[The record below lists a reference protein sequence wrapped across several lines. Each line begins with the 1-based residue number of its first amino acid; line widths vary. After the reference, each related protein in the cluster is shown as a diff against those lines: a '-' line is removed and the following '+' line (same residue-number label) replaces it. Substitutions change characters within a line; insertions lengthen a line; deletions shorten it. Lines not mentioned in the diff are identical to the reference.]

1 MNFRNLSK
9 ILAVTSAL
17 FLGLSVA
24 RASETEGEKD
34 KFKAGEMIMHH
45 VMDAHEIHFVT
56 LNEGAADENHL
67 SIPLPI
73 IVWSK
78 EKGLDIFLSSK
89 FHSAH
94 HADAEAESDNGHEN
108 PPHTQVTG
116 HVDQNAHVAT
126 HPEVPTYNGYALVHE
141 KIYLTDANGQLTFD
155 EHGHPTNA
163 MPLDL
168 SITKTVF
175 GLFLAIALLL
185 FVMLKVAGAYKKRG
199 MAAPKGLQSF
209 IEPIILF
216 IRDDIAKPSI
226 GHKYER
232 FMPYLLSVFFFILI
246 ANLVGLVP
254 FIGGFNVTGNIA
266 VTLVLAVL
274 TFIITAIN
282 GNKDYWL
289 HIFNTPG
296 VPWWLKFPVP
306 LMPIIELM
314 GMLSKPVVLCLRL
327 FANITAGHIII
338 LSFISLIF
346 IFNNL
351 YGSGAAYGASVL
363 SVAFGIFM
371 NVMELLVAFLQ
382 AYVFTL
388 LSAIYFG
395 QAVEDHSHH
404 AHEGEE
410 PHTI

>member
-9 ILAVTSAL
+9 ILAVVSAL
-17 FLGLSVA
+17 FLGISA
-24 RASETEGEKD
+24 ASATETEGEKD

-56 LNEGAADENHL
+56 LNEGTPDEKHL
-67 SIPLPI
+67 SIPLPV

-89 FHSAH
+89 FHSEH
-94 HADAEAESDNGHEN
+94 HAHPESESENGTEI
-108 PPHTQVTG
+108 PPHTNEIG
-116 HVDQNAHVAT
+116 HVEEGSHIPA
-126 HPEVPTYNGYALVHE
+126 HPEVPTYNGYALIHE
-141 KIYLTDANGQLTFD
+141 KIYLTDANGQVTFD

-175 GLFLAIALLL
+175 GLFLAIFILV

-199 MAAPKGLQSF
+199 LASPKGIQSF
-209 IEPIILF
+209 VEPIVLF

-266 VTLVLAVL
+266 VTLVLALL

-282 GNKDYWL
+282 GNKDYWM

-351 YGSGAAYGASVL
+351 YGTGAAYGASVL

-371 NVMELLVAFLQ
+371 NIMELLVAFLQ

-395 QAVEDHSHH
+395 QAVEEHAHH

>member
-1 MNFRNLSK
+1 M
-9 ILAVTSAL
+9 AVGSVL
-17 FLGLSVA
+17 FFSTFA
-24 RASETEGEKD
+24 AKASGNEPEKEG
-34 KFKAGEMIMHH
+34 FNAGEMILHH
-45 VMDAHEIHFVT
+45 VMDAHEIHFFT
-56 LNEGAADENHL
+56 LNEGKPNEFNAR
-67 SIPLPI
+67 IPLPI
-73 IVWSK
+73 IVWSN
-78 EKGLDIFLSSK
+78 EKGLDIFLSDK

-94 HADAEAESDNGHEN
+94 HADAETEASNGHQVPAGTHEAGLSTHGEAI
-108 PPHTQVTG
+108 PP
-116 HVDQNAHVAT
+116 
-126 HPEVPTYNGYALVHE
+126 HPEVPTYNGYAMVHE
-141 KIYLTDANGQLTFD
+141 KIYMTDEHGQLDFD
-155 EHGHPTNA
+155 EEGHPTNA

-168 SITKTVF
+168 SMTKTVV
-175 GLFLAIALLL
+175 GLLL
-185 FVMLKVAGAYKKRG
+185 AVFILFFVMMKVAGGYKKRG
-199 MAAPKGLQSF
+199 VAAPKGIASF
-209 IEPIILF
+209 VEPLVLF
-216 IRDDIAKPSI
+216 VRDDIARPSI
-226 GHKYER
+226 GAKADR
-232 FMPYLLSVFFFILI
+232 FMPYLLTVFFFILT
-246 ANLVGLVP
+246 ANLLGLIP

-266 VTLVLAVL
+266 ITLVLAVA
-274 TFIITAIN
+274 TFFITAFS

-314 GMLSKPVVLCLRL
+314 GFLSKPIVLCLRL

-351 YGSGAAYGASVL
+351 YGPGAAYGASVL

-395 QAVEDHSHH
+395 QAVEEHHHHEHEH
-404 AHEGEE
+404 AH
-410 PHTI
+410 

>member
-1 MNFRNLSK
+1 M
-9 ILAVTSAL
+9 IL
-17 FLGLSVA
+17 
-24 RASETEGEKD
+24 
-34 KFKAGEMIMHH
+34 HH
-45 VMDAHEIHFVT
+45 VMDAHEIHFLT
-56 LNEGAADENHL
+56 LGEGTGHETHW
-67 SIPLPI
+67 SIPLPV

-78 EKGLDIFLSSK
+78 EKGLDVFLSSK
-89 FHSAH
+89 FHSEH
-94 HADAEAESDNGHEN
+94 HADASAEGDDGHSI
-108 PPHTQVTG
+108 PPHTNEIG
-116 HVDQNAHVAT
+116 HVEEGEHVAL
-126 HPEVPTYNGYALVHE
+126 HPEVPTYNGYAMVHE
-141 KIYLTDANGQLTFD
+141 KIYLTDADGQLTYD

-168 SITKTVF
+168 SITKTVA
-175 GLFLAIALLL
+175 GRLLAIAILL
-185 FVMLKVAGAYKKRG
+185 FVMIKVANGYKKRG

-209 IEPIILF
+209 IEPVVLF

-226 GHKYER
+226 GAKYER

-246 ANLVGLVP
+246 ANLIGLVP

-266 VTLVLAVL
+266 ITLVLALL
-274 TFIITAIN
+274 TFVVTTLN
-282 GNKDYWL
+282 GTKDYWV

-306 LMPIIELM
+306 LMPVIELM

-327 FANITAGHIII
+327 FANVTAGHIII

-351 YGSGAAYGASVL
+351 YVTGAALGASVL

-371 NVMELLVAFLQ
+371 NLMELLVAFLQ

-395 QAVEDHSHH
+395 QAVEEHH
-404 AHEGEE
+404 HEEAH
-410 PHTI
+410 H